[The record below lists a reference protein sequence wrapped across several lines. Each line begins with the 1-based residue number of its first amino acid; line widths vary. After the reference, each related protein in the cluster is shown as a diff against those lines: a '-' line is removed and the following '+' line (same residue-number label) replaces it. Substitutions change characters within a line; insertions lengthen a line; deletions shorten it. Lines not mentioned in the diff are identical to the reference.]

1 MKVKNMAA
9 GALLLLSA
17 GMYSCKNQS
26 QFSVSGTIKNPGAL
40 KAVYLIEA
48 DSSGLKIVDSTSLG
62 EGGKFEFK
70 HVALYPNLFKL
81 RVGNTGPQGS
91 EMQGENLYDFIAKNG
106 DDIEFETDNNDK
118 KHEYTIKGSD
128 DSDKIK
134 EFNRI
139 SNLYGDKNAKLF
151 AEYQEKSHGERNDS
165 LLKIYMP
172 IFLKN
177 VNESGEA
184 VLKFVNDNK
193 NSLAGFYA
201 ATTLDP
207 TKYEAQLINFADEIR
222 GDFKDNPTVQKF
234 IAQMD
239 KAKPISIG
247 HKAPEF
253 AVNGIDGK
261 PIKLSDYKGKYVMID
276 FWASWCQPC
285 RQENPN
291 VVKQYAAFNSKGFN
305 ILGVSLD
312 KDKDPW
318 RKAINDDKLTWAHGS
333 DLNGFEGPTERL
345 YHIEAIPSN
354 FIIDPQ
360 GNIVAKNITGADLE
374 AFLNKTFK

>member
-1 MKVKNMAA
+1 MAV

-17 GMYSCKNQS
+17 GMYSCKNKS
-26 QFSVSGTIKNPGAL
+26 QFSVSGTIKNPGNL

-48 DSSGLKIVDSTSLG
+48 DSAGLKVVDSTSLG

-106 DDIEFETDNNDK
+106 DDIEFETDNNNK
-118 KHEYTIKGSD
+118 NHEYTIKGSD

-139 SNLYGDKNAKLF
+139 SNIYGEKNAKLF

-177 VNESGEA
+177 VSEGGEA

-193 NSLAGFYA
+193 KSLAGFYA

-207 TKYEAQLINFADEIR
+207 TKYETQLIKFADDIR

-239 KAKPISIG
+239 KVKPISIG

-253 AVNGIDGK
+253 TVNGIDDK

-291 VVKQYAAFNSKGFN
+291 VVKQYNTFKDKGFN
-305 ILGVSLD
+305 ILGISLD
-312 KDKDPW
+312 KGKHEW
-318 RKAINDDKLTWAHGS
+318 QKAINDDKLTWAHGS
-333 DLNGFEGPTERL
+333 DLNGFEGPAEAL

>member
-1 MKVKNMAA
+1 
-9 GALLLLSA
+9 
-17 GMYSCKNQS
+17 
-26 QFSVSGTIKNPGAL
+26 
-40 KAVYLIEA
+40 
-48 DSSGLKIVDSTSLG
+48 LG

-91 EMQGENLYDFIAKNG
+91 EMQGENLFDFIAKNG
-106 DDIEFETDNNDK
+106 DDIEFETDNNNK
-118 KHEYTIKGSD
+118 NHEYTIKGSD

-139 SNLYGDKNAKLF
+139 SNIYGDKNAKLF

-172 IFLKN
+172 VFLKN
-177 VNESGEA
+177 VSESGEA

-193 NSLAGFYA
+193 KSLAGFYA

-207 TKYEAQLINFADEIR
+207 TKYEGQLIKFADDIR

-234 IAQMD
+234 IKQMD
-239 KAKPISIG
+239 KVKPISIG

-253 AVNGIDGK
+253 TVNGIDGN

-291 VVKQYAAFNSKGFN
+291 VVKQYNTFKGKGFN

-312 KDKDPW
+312 KGKPEW
-318 RKAINDDKLTWAHGS
+318 QKAINDDKLTWAHGS
-333 DLNGFEGPTERL
+333 DLNGFEGPTEAL